1 MESTAMRTYVGRTP
15 LIRAKNLEEKLG
27 LRKIYLKLEGNNPSG
42 HLEDRLAYLIVRDA
56 LSKGQKTIC
65 LGNSGRLLYSLA
77 YLSKYFDVNLVLF
90 APKDADIPQGHIIRE
105 NHKIE
110 IHPVGENELD
120 CIEKSN
126 QCAEENRYYN
136 GNPGMTNNILYL
148 YSFSY
153 LASEIN
159 TRLKQDP
166 TTLFS
171 QTGEG
176 FSISGLYSGLKQSW
190 INEEIERL
198 PKLYACSTSEGNPI
212 VESFK
217 KGSREILRVRE
228 EDISESQYNKN
239 LVHQMDANAQ
249 EALNAVYDTQ
259 GAVVS
264 ITDEELLRYKK
275 EFQALE
281 NIHVS
286 TENAYPIAAFMK
298 TYEEGKLE
306 KGTHVIILKDGKV
319 DLDIQEVDKK
329 TLPLPYDEFLELLDS
344 WLIQYSDPLVEIK
357 EAFDN
362 ALAGGFVLTAYFDD
376 ELAGICVLSKTSFDE
391 FFPKYHL
398 SYIATKKDIK
408 GKGIGT
414 QLMQRAIELS
424 EGNLSLHVEVEN
436 ENAIKLYEK
445 MGFKRKYYRMLYDG
459 LEKQEG

>member
-1 MESTAMRTYVGRTP
+1 MASTMSRTYVGRTP

-27 LRKIYLKLEGNNPSG
+27 IRKIYLKLEGNNPSG

-56 LSKGQKTIC
+56 LSKGQKNIC

-90 APKDADIPQGHIIRE
+90 APKNSQFSKDPLIIGNE
-105 NHKIE
+105 KIE
-110 IHPVGENELD
+110 IHQVGENEMD

-126 QCAEENRYYN
+126 DYAEENGCYN
-136 GNPGMTNNILYL
+136 ANPGMTNNILYL

-159 TRLKQDP
+159 TRLKKDP
-166 TTLFS
+166 TSFFS

-190 INEEIERL
+190 INEEIEHL

-217 KGSREILRVRE
+217 KGSKEIIKVRE
-228 EDISESQYNKN
+228 EDISESKYNKN
-239 LVHQMDANAQ
+239 LLNQIDANAQ
-249 EALNAVYDTQ
+249 EALNAVYDTK
-259 GAVVS
+259 GGVIS
-264 ITDEELLRYKK
+264 ITDDELLHYKK

-281 NIHVS
+281 NIHIS
-286 TENAYPIAAFMK
+286 TENSYPIAAFMK
-298 TYEEGKLE
+298 THEEGKLE
-306 KGTHVIILKDGKV
+306 NGTHVLILKDGKV
-319 DLDIQEVDKK
+319 DLDIREVNKK
-329 TLPLPYDEFLELLDS
+329 TLPLPYNEFLGLLDS
-344 WLIQYSDPLVEIK
+344 WLIQYSDPLVEIQ

-362 ALAGGFVLTAYFDD
+362 ALERGFVLTAYFDD
-376 ELAGICVLSKTSFDE
+376 ELAGICVLSKTSFED

-398 SYIATKKDIK
+398 SYIATKVEIK

-414 QLMQRAIELS
+414 QLMQRAIELA
-424 EGNLSLHVEVEN
+424 EGNLSLHVDVEN

-459 LEKQEG
+459 LEKYES

>member
-1 MESTAMRTYVGRTP
+1 MQSTTMRAYVGRTP
-15 LIRAKNLEEKLG
+15 LIRAKNLEKKLG

-42 HLEDRLAYLIVRDA
+42 HLEDRLAYLIIRDA
-56 LSKGQKTIC
+56 LSKGKKTIC

-77 YLSKYFDVNLVLF
+77 YLSRYFDVKLVLF
-90 APKDADIPQGHIIRE
+90 APKDSQIVKNKFIAD
-105 NHKIE
+105 NDKIE
-110 IHPVGENELD
+110 VYRTAENEAD
-120 CIEKSN
+120 CIEQSN
-126 QCAEENRYYN
+126 QCAEENGYYN
-136 GNPGMTNNILYL
+136 ANPGMTNNILYL

-153 LASEIN
+153 LAHEID
-159 TRLKQDP
+159 TRLKKDP
-166 TTLFS
+166 TTFFT

-176 FSISGLYSGLKQSW
+176 FSVSGLHWGLKQSW
-190 INEEIERL
+190 INEEIDHL

-212 VESFK
+212 VESYRQ
-217 KGSREILRVRE
+217 GSREIIKIRE
-228 EDISESQYNKN
+228 EDVSESKYNKN
-239 LVHQMDANAQ
+239 LVHQIDANAQ
-249 EALNAVYDTQ
+249 EALNAVYDTN

-264 ITDEELLRYKK
+264 ISDEELLAYKE

-281 NIHVS
+281 NIHIS
-286 TENAYPIAAFMK
+286 TENSYPIAAFMK
-298 TYEEGKLE
+298 THKEGKLE
-306 KGTHVIILKDGKV
+306 DGMHVLILKDGKV
-319 DLDIQEVDKK
+319 DLDIQEVTKK
-329 TLPLPYDEFLELLDS
+329 TLPLPYDEFLDLLDS
-344 WLIQYSDPLVEIK
+344 WLVQYSDPLVEIR

-362 ALAGGFVLTAYFDD
+362 ALEGGFVLTAYYDD
-376 ELAGICVLSKTSFDE
+376 ELAGICVLSKTSFDD

-414 QLMQRAIELS
+414 QLIEKAAELT